1 MEEEIWGDE
10 RGAPSPP
17 RPHIRGSDF
26 STPWWRSLRLSR
38 FSFTF
43 PCREK
48 SERKRIGGE
57 AASWSGKV
65 KSVGCS
71 IARVP
76 TSFNASYPPSYPI
89 NQPTLPL
96 IYGTRANLTNLTPP
110 EKGTIGESFSGA
122 KSVFRRAKIYR
133 GFATT
138 VKLRWKWIL
147 SHFHRQQVTRG
158 ETEIGSRFSLR
169 ARRING

>member
-1 MEEEIWGDE
+1 MIGEKNSQREGNEFRENGLGSKKNKVEEEIWGDE

-57 AASWSGKV
+57 AAS
-65 KSVGCS
+65 
-71 IARVP
+71 
-76 TSFNASYPPSYPI
+76 
-89 NQPTLPL
+89 
-96 IYGTRANLTNLTPP
+96 
-110 EKGTIGESFSGA
+110 
-122 KSVFRRAKIYR
+122 
-133 GFATT
+133 
-138 VKLRWKWIL
+138 
-147 SHFHRQQVTRG
+147 
-158 ETEIGSRFSLR
+158 
-169 ARRING
+169 